1 MKKKILIII
10 LSVLIVAGLGV
21 GIAALCGAFS
31 GDDSSSTSA
40 SQSSSESS
48 SSSSNQEE
56 EILPSVVERVD
67 VLNAL
72 TQNVKNVTLKDIYL
86 LCEGDVAVVG
96 KLLDGVTIGDFAL
109 YATGDA
115 LKFNYYDDG
124 KWYSTDKDGKLV
136 EFNLVLTAIFEY
148 QIGSGEPLALTEGEL
163 MMLGNARL
171 ITYFEDQFGFKISTL
186 IDNPPDEFKNL
197 IPEGIR
203 AFLSRCIALS
213 VSDLYDLTNG
223 DYSYVQEFIA
233 NTDVD
238 EITNLV
244 IEIMGLLDSSKSYVQ
259 LKDLLI
265 NMLDGNLNEVTVSD
279 NVTIESIISA
289 CFENVTNPTAFET
302 QLRIQLLSIY
312 AANYVT
318 VGNFKDA
325 TLDLEVDVVIN
336 NISTLIKT
344 LVSEEDKQ
352 VVEDIAKQL
361 TDLLGGTL
369 GDIDITV
376 TKEMIANF
384 IQKALG
390 VTVEGEIATE
400 FLDGLSAGI
409 AGLLNG
415 SIELLEQ
422 FTSINGELTL
432 AEIDDYFNG
441 AISGIV
447 TNLDCNW
454 EEVSSIT
461 LSDVCSL
468 IAEFFADKNGSLDGI
483 IEKIENANGKV
494 LEVIEI
500 LKQQLET
507 WFEENKDL
515 TVKELLADYVT
526 IEGEAGNLKVKLTN
540 NSLLVLDEVLLDG
553 AIYSLVVGTDFED
566 LLTLTL
572 QDFDAILSLEA
583 GEQSLEL
590 LDNITVVEIFDL
602 IESLSKEGSVE
613 NPAV

>member
-10 LSVLIVAGLGV
+10 LSVVIVAGLGV

-86 LCEGDVAVVG
+86 LCEGEVAVVG
-96 KLLDGVTIGDFAL
+96 KLLDGVTIGDLAL

-233 NTDVD
+233 STDVD

-244 IEIMGLLDSSKSYVQ
+244 IEIMGLLDSSKSYVK
-259 LKDLLI
+259 LKNLLI
-265 NMLDGNLNEVTVSD
+265 NMLDGNLNEVTVSES
-279 NVTIESIISA
+279 VTISSIVDA
-289 CFENVTNPTAFET
+289 YFENVTEFSDFEWELRN
-302 QLRIQLLSIY
+302 QLNNIY
-312 AANYVT
+312 GNKTT

-400 FLDGLSAGI
+400 FLDSLSAGI

-500 LKQQLET
+500 LKQQLEA